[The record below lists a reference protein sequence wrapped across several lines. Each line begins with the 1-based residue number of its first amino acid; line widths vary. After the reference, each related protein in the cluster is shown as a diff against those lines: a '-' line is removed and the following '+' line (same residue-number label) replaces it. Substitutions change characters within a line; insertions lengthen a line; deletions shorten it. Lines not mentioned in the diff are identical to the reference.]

1 MVKKTIEKTPARATK
16 APAKK
21 VAPLT
26 KLSPAELRAAA
37 KAKAAEEVSAK
48 RPKLDIHAM
57 YDDTIQVIAKRQG
70 FESSGLDVAP
80 PMSTGL
86 LQLDMVMGGGIRASM
101 LTGAGQEQC
110 AKTTVALNVMGAA
123 IKENIPIIG
132 FMDFE
137 GSTRNSKPYVH
148 SILKGMGIKLSMDQV
163 FGVTDKNGVHTPG
176 RVKYRAETI
185 LERFYDWLS
194 EILREL
200 PDKRYV
206 EGKWWLVF
214 DEKNKRHKAK
224 VGDYVN
230 STMTKKYGN
239 GLWVEAP
246 DDKIQGIIFVDSYTA
261 MQPESKDEESNS
273 NQLSVKASA
282 FSKQLERVKGR
293 MSQKM
298 VTVYGLNHL
307 RANPMAMFGPKES
320 EKGGNALQQFS
331 DVRLRQTSRALSAAP
346 FSPVADKK
354 KDYNETEQSV
364 EFEGKDVYRY
374 VHIKAIKN
382 KLWTPNRQCL
392 IRIWVEDGSG
402 TARGIDPVF
411 DTIAYLKDTGQLS
424 GTRKGFKLDL
434 DGLGKATKSM
444 TWHQIKQWI
453 LGSKETMT
461 KASTYAG
468 YKPMNLRAFCFK
480 QITSGTAEK
489 LYIDVQNS
497 KAGSGDDEGGD
508 E

>member
-1 MVKKTIEKTPARATK
+1 MVKKTIEKTPAKK
-16 APAKK
+16 A
-21 VAPLT
+21 APVKLT
-26 KLSPAELRAAA
+26 AAERRAAA
-37 KAKAAEEVSAK
+37 KAEAAQAEELVQK
-48 RPKLDIHAM
+48 NRPKLDIHAM

-110 AKTTVALNVMGAA
+110 AKTTVALNVMGSA
-123 IKENIPIIG
+123 IKENIPIIA
-132 FMDFE
+132 FADYE

-148 SILKGMGIKLSMDQV
+148 SILQGMGIKLTMDQV

-176 RVKYRAETI
+176 RVKYRSETI

-224 VGDYVN
+224 VGDFVHAG
-230 STMTKKYGN
+230 MTKKYGN

-246 DDKIQGIIFVDSYTA
+246 DDKIQGIIFADSYTA
-261 MQPESKDEESNS
+261 MQPEAKDEESNS
-273 NQLSVKASA
+273 NQLSVKAQA

-354 KDYNETEQSV
+354 KDYNETEASV

-434 DGLGKATKSM
+434 SGLGKASKPM
-444 TWHQIKQWI
+444 TWNQLKQWV

-468 YKPMNLRAFCFK
+468 FKPMNLRAFCFK
-480 QITSGTAEK
+480 QIVSGVAEN
-489 LYIDVQNS
+489 LYIEVANAKS
-497 KAGSGDDEGGD
+497 KAGGDDDGDGGG